1 MRRPAPW
8 ISAPGARVSKCVG
21 AVGSTARLDGAAYAL
36 RRVLRDGRTLEA
48 AAAAAVAADPGF
60 DFGTGLF
67 ELFGAGMVVGVEMS
81 TPRRKGTT

>member
-1 MRRPAPW
+1 VDL
-8 ISAPGARVSKCVG
+8 GAGG
-21 AVGSTARLDGAAYAL
+21 ACLEVCRSGGDVVHRRLDGAAYAL
-36 RRVLRDGRTLEA
+36 RRVLCVGRTLEA

-67 ELFGAGMVVGVEMS
+67 ELFGDGMVVGVEMS

>member
-1 MRRPAPW
+1 MVHR
-8 ISAPGARVSKCVG
+8 
-21 AVGSTARLDGAAYAL
+21 RLDGAAYAL

-48 AAAAAVAADPGF
+48 AAADPGF